1 MKNAISQLGTTL
13 RKAIEDAGGAEGTTA
28 AWFAAAGIDCP
39 KKQMQIMD
47 ASIDSARFNL
57 AMRGKANA

>member
-1 MKNAISQLGTTL
+1 MKNAISQLGATL
-13 RKAIEDAGGAEGTTA
+13 RKAIEDAGGAEGTTE

-39 KKQMQIMD
+39 QKQMAIMD

-57 AMRGKANA
+57 AMRGTANA